1 MVQDSG
7 RWTGQCAAT
16 PASPDHSGVDDP
28 RADKLRITSADFT
41 GNRIGHAGCAALA
54 QVLEVSGELQH
65 LNLSQNRVT
74 SPALCALCHGLV
86 VSSSLR
92 SLALTRNVFARPD
105 LSSEP
110 RRGPVRPFVKT
121 DQPSNTGG
129 VESKREGGED
139 IGAHGL
145 SDAQMIIIF
154 AQKQKQLDA
163 AAEQRRRERHDRRRC
178 DGGAKASDGSAPQR
192 SRGKD
197 RVTSR
202 VPAAEARSVA
212 DQALAARGMGAPRGK
227 LGVWSRCAQH
237 GTDQDQARRSRSPGK
252 TTWWQYDEAYDEAA
266 GDADEEI
273 QWGHMQAERGMRSLA
288 ACLMVSMAFSLVSTT
303 DILQSLSLSQ

>member
-7 RWTGQCAAT
+7 RWAGQCAAT

-65 LNLSQNRVT
+65 LNLSKNRVT

-92 SLALTRNVFARPD
+92 SLALACNVFARPD

-110 RRGPVRPFVKT
+110 RPGPVKT
-121 DQPSNTGG
+121 CQPSNTGG
-129 VESKREGGED
+129 VVSKREGGED

-145 SDAQMIIIF
+145 SDVQMITIF
-154 AQKQKQLDA
+154 AQKQKQLDT
-163 AAEQRRRERHDRRRC
+163 AAEQHRRERDDRRRR
-178 DGGAKASDGSAPQR
+178 DGGAINLASDGSEPQR
-192 SRGKD
+192 RRGKD

-202 VPAAEARSVA
+202 VPAAGARSVA
-212 DQALAARGMGAPRGK
+212 DQALAARVMGAPMGE

-237 GTDQDQARRSRSPGK
+237 GTDQDPARRSRSPSK

-266 GDADEEI
+266 GEADEEI